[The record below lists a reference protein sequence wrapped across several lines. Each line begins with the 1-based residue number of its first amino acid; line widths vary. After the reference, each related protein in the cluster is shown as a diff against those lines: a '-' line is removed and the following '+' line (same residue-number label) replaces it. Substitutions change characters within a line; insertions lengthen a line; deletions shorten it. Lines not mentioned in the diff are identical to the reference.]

1 MLQIKKEWITEGKVN
16 SEKYL
21 KLYNQSIED
30 SDLFWNEH
38 GERIDWYK
46 KYTKVKNVKYSRNE
60 VNIKWYEDGQLN
72 ATYSCI
78 DRHANKY
85 PDKIA

>member
-1 MLQIKKEWITEGKVN
+1 MLQIKWITEGKVN

-30 SDLFWNEH
+30 SDLWNEH

-46 KYTKVKNVKYSRNE
+46 KYTK
-60 VNIKWYEDGQLN
+60 
-72 ATYSCI
+72 
-78 DRHANKY
+78 
-85 PDKIA
+85 